1 MNNLVWFRRDLRIS
15 DNRALTAACNSGC
28 GVNAVYVL
36 TPQQWQ
42 QHDES
47 AAKLAFWHA
56 CLQKLEADLA
66 TLGIGLRLLVAPS
79 FSEVPR
85 ALLQLAKSIG
95 ATGLYF
101 NNEYECNENARDD
114 AVCATFATAGI
125 KTRRC
130 DDRVLLPPGSVLTGN
145 SSYYTVF
152 TPFLKAWLKKAA
164 ETDLAPLPAPK
175 PPGAALVIEKP
186 ASAAWHCNSDWR
198 SDLWPAGEA
207 AAQQILQKF
216 AAGRVGEYHQKRDF
230 PGVNGTSLLSPYLA
244 AGILSPRQCL
254 AALTGGQKNWP
265 AEGSGAWVWLS
276 ELVWRDFYAHVLVG
290 FPRVS
295 RGQPFKLQTKALH
308 WNYDPEKLEKWQNGQ
323 TGFPIVDAA
332 MRQLRQT
339 GWMHN
344 RLRMIAAMFLSKYL
358 FVDWRLGEKFFMQ
371 NLLDGDLAANNGGW
385 QWSASTGTDAVPYFR
400 IFNPFSQSARFD
412 PDGSFIRKFC
422 PELAEVPTPALH
434 DPKKLAAAVSSLK
447 IDYPPLLVDPQKAR
461 QQVMAAFK
469 AINTPVCAHR

>member
-1 MNNLVWFRRDLRIS
+1 MKTLMWFRRDLRIT
-15 DNRALTAACNSGC
+15 DNRALFAACEKGC
-28 GVNAVYVL
+28 ETTAVYVV

-47 AAKLAFWHA
+47 AGKLAFWRA
-56 CLQKLEADLA
+56 CLQQLEADLA
-66 TLGIGLRLLVAPS
+66 VLGIGLRLLTAPS
-79 FSEVPR
+79 FSEVPQ

-101 NNEYECNENARDD
+101 NNEYEFNESVRDD
-114 AVCATFATAGI
+114 AVLAAFTAAGI
-125 KTRRC
+125 ESHRF

-145 SSYYTVF
+145 AGYYTVF
-152 TPFLKAWLKKAA
+152 TPFMKAWLKKAA
-164 ETDLAPLPAPK
+164 GTDLSPLPAPQPQPK
-175 PPGAALVIEKP
+175 PITSSLVADKP
-186 ASAAWHCNSDWR
+186 ASAAWCCDSVWR
-198 SDLWPAGEA
+198 SDLWPAGEK
-207 AAQQILQKF
+207 AAQQMLQKF
-216 AAGRVGEYHQKRDF
+216 AAGRVGEYHEKRDF
-230 PGVNGTSLLSPYLA
+230 PGINGTSLLSPYLA
-244 AGILSPRQCL
+244 AGVLSPRQCL
-254 AALTGGQKNWP
+254 ASLTGGQKKWP
-265 AEGSGAWVWLS
+265 AEGSGAWVWLA

-308 WNYDPEKLEKWQNGQ
+308 WNYDSEKLEKWQNGQ

-358 FVDWRLGEKFFMQ
+358 FIDWRLGEKFFMQ
-371 NLLDGDLAANNGGW
+371 HLLDGDLAANNGGW

-469 AINTPVCAHR
+469 AIGQA

>member
-1 MNNLVWFRRDLRIS
+1 MRNIIWFRRDLRIN
-15 DNRALTAACNSGC
+15 DNRALYAACENG
-28 GVNAVYVL
+28 GEVNAVYMV

-42 QHDES
+42 QHNES

-66 TLGIGLRLLVAPS
+66 TLGIGLRVLTAPS
-79 FSEVPR
+79 FSEVPQ
-85 ALLQLAKSIG
+85 ALLQLAKSSG

-101 NNEYECNENARDD
+101 NNEYEYNESVRDD
-114 AVCATFATAGI
+114 AVCTDFAAAGI
-125 KTRRC
+125 KTCRF
-130 DDRVLLPPGSVLTGN
+130 DDRVLLPPGSVLTGS

-152 TPFLKAWLKKAA
+152 TPFMKAWLKKAA
-164 ETDLAPLPAPK
+164 GTDLSPLPAPK
-175 PPGAALVIEKP
+175 PQPRPLTAALVADKP
-186 ASAAWHCNSDWR
+186 ASVAWCCDSVWR
-198 SDLWPAGEA
+198 SDLWPAGEK
-207 AAQQILQKF
+207 AAQQMLQKF
-216 AAGRVGEYHQKRDF
+216 AAGRVGEYHEKRDF
-230 PGVNGTSLLSPYLA
+230 PGINGTSLLSPYLA
-244 AGILSPRQCL
+244 AGVLSPRQCL
-254 AALTGGQKNWP
+254 AALTGGQKKWP

-295 RGQPFKLQTKALH
+295 RGQPFKLQTKALQ
-308 WNYDPEKLEKWQNGQ
+308 WNHDSEKLEKWQNGQ

-344 RLRMIAAMFLSKYL
+344 RLRMIAAMFLSKYP
-358 FVDWRLGEKFFMQ
+358 FIDWRLGEKFFMQ
-371 NLLDGDLAANNGGW
+371 HLLDGDLAANNGGW

-412 PDGSFIRKFC
+412 PDGAFIRKFC

-434 DPKKLAAAVSSLK
+434 DPKKLAVAVKSMK

-461 QQVMAAFK
+461 QQVMMAFK
-469 AINTPVCAHR
+469 AIGQV

>member
-1 MNNLVWFRRDLRIS
+1 MRNIIWFRRDLRIN
-15 DNRALTAACNSGC
+15 DNRALYAACENG
-28 GVNAVYVL
+28 GEVNAVYMV

-42 QHDES
+42 QHNES
-47 AAKLAFWHA
+47 AAKLAFWQA

-66 TLGIGLRLLVAPS
+66 TLGIGLRVLTAPS
-79 FSEVPR
+79 FSEVPQ
-85 ALLQLAKSIG
+85 ALLQLAKSSG

-101 NNEYECNENARDD
+101 NNEYEYNESVRDD
-114 AVCATFATAGI
+114 AVCTDFAAAGI
-125 KTRRC
+125 KTCRF
-130 DDRVLLPPGSVLTGN
+130 DDRVLLPPGSVLTGS

-152 TPFLKAWLKKAA
+152 TPFMKAWLKKAA
-164 ETDLAPLPAPK
+164 GTDLSPLPAPK
-175 PPGAALVIEKP
+175 PQPRPLTAALVADKP
-186 ASAAWHCNSDWR
+186 ASVAWCCDSVWR
-198 SDLWPAGEA
+198 SDLWPAGEK
-207 AAQQILQKF
+207 AAQQMLQKF
-216 AAGRVGEYHQKRDF
+216 AAGRVGEYHEKRDF
-230 PGVNGTSLLSPYLA
+230 PGINGTSLLSPYLA
-244 AGILSPRQCL
+244 AGVLSPRQCL
-254 AALTGGQKNWP
+254 AALTGGQKKWP

-295 RGQPFKLQTKALH
+295 RGQPFKLQTKALQ
-308 WNYDPEKLEKWQNGQ
+308 WNYDSEKLEKWQNGQ

-358 FVDWRLGEKFFMQ
+358 FIDWQLGEKFFMQ
-371 NLLDGDLAANNGGW
+371 HLLDGDLAANNGGW

-412 PDGSFIRKFC
+412 PDGAFIRKFC

-434 DPKKLAAAVSSLK
+434 DPKKLAVAVKSMK

-461 QQVMAAFK
+461 QQVMMAFK
-469 AINTPVCAHR
+469 AIGQV

>member
-1 MNNLVWFRRDLRIS
+1 MHNLFWFRRDLRLI
-15 DNRALTAACNSGC
+15 DNRALYSACKDGHEVS
-28 GVNAVYVL
+28 AVYVL

-42 QHDES
+42 QHNES
-47 AAKLAFWHA
+47 AAKLAFWQA

-66 TLGIGLRLLVAPS
+66 TLGIGLRVLTAQS
-79 FSEVPR
+79 FSEVPQ
-85 ALLQLAKSIG
+85 ALLQLAKNSG

-101 NNEYECNENARDD
+101 NNEYEYNESVRDD
-114 AVCATFATAGI
+114 AVCSAFSAAGI
-125 KTRRC
+125 KTCRF
-130 DDRVLLPPGSVLTGN
+130 DDRVLLPPGSVMTGN
-145 SSYYTVF
+145 AGYYTVF
-152 TPFLKAWLKKAA
+152 TPFMKAWLKKAA
-164 ETDLAPLPAPK
+164 GTDLSPLPAPK
-175 PPGAALVIEKP
+175 PQPRPLTAALVADKP
-186 ASAAWHCNSDWR
+186 ASAAWCCDSVWR
-198 SDLWPAGEA
+198 SDLWPAGEK
-207 AAQQILQKF
+207 AAQQMLQKF
-216 AAGRVGEYHQKRDF
+216 AAGRVGEYHEKRDF
-230 PGVNGTSLLSPYLA
+230 PGINGTSLLSPYLA
-244 AGILSPRQCL
+244 AGVLSPRQCL
-254 AALTGGQKNWP
+254 AALTGGHKKWP

-295 RGQPFKLQTKALH
+295 RGQPFKLQTKALQ
-308 WNYDPEKLEKWQNGQ
+308 WNYDSEKLEKWQNGQ

-358 FVDWRLGEKFFMQ
+358 FIDWRLGEKFFMQ
-371 NLLDGDLAANNGGW
+371 HLLDGDLAANNGGW

-400 IFNPFSQSARFD
+400 IFNPFSQSTRFD
-412 PDGSFIRKFC
+412 PDGAFIRKFC

-434 DPKKLAAAVSSLK
+434 DPKKLAAAIGSLK

-469 AINTPVCAHR
+469 AIGQA